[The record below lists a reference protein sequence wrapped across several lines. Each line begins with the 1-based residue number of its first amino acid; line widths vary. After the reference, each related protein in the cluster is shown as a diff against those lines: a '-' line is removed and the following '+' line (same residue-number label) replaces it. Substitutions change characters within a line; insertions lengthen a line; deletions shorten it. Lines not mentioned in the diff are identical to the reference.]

1 MVFLKILPL
10 LIPLIIFLIP
20 IIAKSF
26 LKHVFN
32 NKKSDKDDLMVACD
46 ECETYSH
53 ESLVINKK
61 GKNFCSDK
69 CASAQSS
76 LEL

>member
-20 IIAKSF
+20 LIAKNY
-26 LKHVFN
+26 LKFIFT
-32 NKKSDKDDLMVACD
+32 KKKKVKDDLMVVCD
-46 ECETYSH
+46 ECGTYSH
-53 ESLVINKK
+53 ESIVINKK

-69 CASAQSS
+69 CASA
-76 LEL
+76 

>member
-20 IIAKSF
+20 IIAKSY

-32 NKKSDKDDLMVACD
+32 NKKLDKDDLMFACD
-46 ECETYSH
+46 KCGTYSH
-53 ESLVINKK
+53 ESIVIKK
-61 GKNFCSDK
+61 RGRNFCSNE
-69 CASAQSS
+69 CANA
-76 LEL
+76 

>member
-20 IIAKSF
+20 IIAKSY

-32 NKKSDKDDLMVACD
+32 NEKLDKDDLMFACD
-46 ECETYSH
+46 KCGTYSH
-53 ESLVINKK
+53 ESIVIKK
-61 GKNFCSDK
+61 RGKNFCSNE
-69 CASAQSS
+69 CANA
-76 LEL
+76 